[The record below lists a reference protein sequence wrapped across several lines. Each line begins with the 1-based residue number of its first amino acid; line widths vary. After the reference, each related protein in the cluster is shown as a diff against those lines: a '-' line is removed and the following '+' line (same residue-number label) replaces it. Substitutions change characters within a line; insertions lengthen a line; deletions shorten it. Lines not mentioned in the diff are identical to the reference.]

1 MELDFETLR
10 QIVAMLPPE
19 WQRHVVTFCV
29 VSTAVSSQLF
39 WIKPLAARVFTSPSA
54 RAWADAIIK
63 LFDWVAFNSRGMDL
77 RPMAE
82 PKTKK
87 GRKP

>member
-1 MELDFETLR
+1 MELDIETLQ

-29 VSTAVSSQLF
+29 ISTVVSSQLF
-39 WIKPLAARVFTSPSA
+39 WIKPLAARVLTSPSA

-63 LFDWVAFNSRGMDL
+63 LFDWVAFNSRGMDV

-82 PKTKK
+82 PKPKKETKK
-87 GRKP
+87 